1 MIITLLVILF
11 ILFIINVPIAVALGL
26 ATFIVVFLSGSVD
39 VSTMPQR
46 MFSALDSF
54 PLLAAPFFILAG
66 KIMEHGGI
74 SEKLVQ
80 FAGSLVG
87 HLRGGLAHV
96 SIVTCMFFAALSGSS
111 VATTAAIGAIL
122 IPAMVKAGYDRNFSA
137 AVQAAGG
144 TTGIIIP
151 PSVPMVLFAV
161 TGGVSIGD
169 LFLAGIIPGIIVGL
183 SLMVVAYIYSVMK
196 GYKTS
201 ERQKFGQMGRSF
213 LDAILALFMPVIILG
228 GIYGGFF
235 TATEASVVAVVYG
248 LLIGIFVYRKIT
260 LPVFKEILLSTV
272 LTVSALSLIIASASF
287 FGLWLTVERVPHMM
301 GEYITSAN
309 LPAFAIFLMIVAVL
323 LVVGMFMEALSAII
337 ILTPILL
344 PIVTT
349 LGMDPVQFGIIMVVT
364 LSIGL
369 ITPPIGMNLF
379 VAAKVG
385 STGYESLIRPAV
397 PFIAIL
403 ILDVIIFILFPQI
416 SAGIAAFVNQ

>member
-1 MIITLLVILF
+1 MIITLLIILF
-11 ILFIINVPIAVALGL
+11 VLFISNVPIAVALGL

-74 SEKLVQ
+74 SEKLVH

-87 HLRGGLAHV
+87 HMRGGLAHV

-144 TTGIIIP
+144 TTGVIIP

-169 LFLAGIIPGIIVGL
+169 LFLAGIIPGVMVGL
-183 SLMVVAYIYSVMK
+183 SLMVVAYIYSALK

-201 ERQKFGQMGRSF
+201 KQQKFSQMGRSF
-213 LDAILALFMPVIILG
+213 LDAVLALLMPVIILG

-260 LPVFKEILLSTV
+260 FSVFREILLSTV
-272 LTVSALSLIIASASF
+272 LMVSALSLIVASASF

-301 GEYITSAN
+301 GEYVSGTDMPSFI
-309 LPAFAIFLMIVAVL
+309 IFIMIVIVL
-323 LVVGMFMEALSAII
+323 LVIGMFMEALSAII

-344 PIVTT
+344 PIVTS
-349 LGMDPVQFGIIMVVT
+349 LGMDPVQFGIVMVVT

-369 ITPPIGMNLF
+369 ITPPVGMNLF

-385 STGYESLIRPAV
+385 NTRYESLIQPAL
-397 PFIAIL
+397 PFIAVL
-403 ILDVIIFILFPQI
+403 ILDVIIFILFPQL
-416 SAGIAAFVNQ
+416 SAGIAAMLSR